1 MTSLKAL
8 LAVAALTCVAPPVSR
23 AQAPHP
29 ITIQDFEA
37 LKSIGDPQ
45 LSPDGRWVLY
55 SVRSTNLAQN
65 KRRTVSVIQPVTGG
79 TPRQFP
85 DPNTAAAEARWSPDG
100 KWIAYTS
107 GGQLWIADVSGGNR
121 KQITSLNDG
130 ASGPV
135 WAPTG
140 DRIAFVSGVYPGCDT
155 DACNVAR
162 SKAADTMKVHAH
174 IADNLMYR
182 HWNAWAPESHSHL
195 FVVSP
200 NGSGLR
206 DVTPGVLYD
215 VPPGPFGGS
224 EGYAFSPDG
233 KEITFTAKDQG
244 REDAWSTDINLHTV
258 RLEGGSPVVITAANK
273 GADTNPVYSPDGRTI
288 IYGSQATPGYES
300 DRGRLMAYDR
310 ATGQSRELLPN
321 WDRSAD
327 TYAFSPDGNTIYI
340 GAVDASHTKLFRI
353 ARSGA
358 GWSTRSPEVLVGA
371 GNNTALSVSADGKT
385 IAWLQDAANHPGDV
399 YVATL
404 TKMTAT
410 LRCPGCTGPFE
421 TMSGGSK
428 LSPPRKLTHEN
439 DALLATLKLNPFEE
453 YWFRGAGGDSVQ
465 GLLLRPPQWAAGK
478 KFPVIFL
485 IHGGPQGEWADM
497 WHSRW
502 NYQMFA
508 APGFGIVA
516 VNPRG
521 SIGYG
526 AKFTRGISQDWGG
539 KVFIDLESG
548 LNAALARSDWL
559 DSTRMGAAGGSWGGY
574 AVNWIAGHP
583 MANRFKAL
591 FTHDGVF
598 NLENM
603 YGATEEIWFPDFEY
617 GGPYWDPKLMES
629 QYRKFSPHL
638 FAANFHVPHLIVHG
652 ELDYRIPTTEATS
665 LFTALQR
672 QGVPSRLIIFP
683 DEGHW
688 VLKPQNQQL
697 WWGQVQGWF
706 GKYLKGE

>member
-1 MTSLKAL
+1 MISMKTILSV
-8 LAVAALTCVAPPVSR
+8 AVLVCIAPLPAR
-23 AQAPHP
+23 AQAQHP

-45 LSPDGRWVLY
+45 LSPDGKWVIY
-55 SVRSTNLAQN
+55 TVRSTDLAQN
-65 KRRTVSVIQPVTGG
+65 KRRTVSVIQSVSGG

-85 DPNTAAAEARWSPDG
+85 DEGSAVGEARWSPDG

-107 GGQLWIADVSGGNR
+107 GGQLWIADVAGGNR
-121 KQITSLNDG
+121 KQLTSLNDG
-130 ASGPV
+130 VSGPV
-135 WAPTG
+135 WSPTG
-140 DRIAFVSGVYPGCDT
+140 NRIAFVSGVYPGCDT
-155 DACNVAR
+155 DACDIAR
-162 SKAADTMKVHAH
+162 SKAADTVKGHAH

-182 HWNAWAPESHSHL
+182 EWNAWAPETHAHL
-195 FVVSP
+195 FVVAP
-200 NGSGLR
+200 DGRGLR
-206 DVTPGVLYD
+206 DVTPTVMYD

-233 KEITFTAKDQG
+233 MELAYTAKDQG
-244 REDAWSTDINLHTV
+244 RENAWSTDINIYTV
-258 RLEGGSPVVITAANK
+258 KITDGSPVVITASNK

-288 IYGSQATPGYES
+288 LYGSQATPGYES
-300 DRGRLMAYDR
+300 DRVRLMAYDR

-321 WDRSAD
+321 WDRNSD
-327 TYAFSPDGNTIYI
+327 TYAYSPDGNAIYI
-340 GAVDASHTKLFRI
+340 GAVDAAHTKIFRI
-353 ARSGA
+353 TRTAA
-358 GWSTRSPEVLVGA
+358 GWTAPEALVSA
-371 GNNTALSVSADGKT
+371 GNNNSLSVSADGKT
-385 IAWLQDAANHPGDV
+385 LAWMQDATNHPADL

-404 TKMTAT
+404 QKMRAD
-410 LRCPGCTGPFE
+410 LRCPGCTGPTE
-421 TMSGGSK
+421 TMYGGNK
-428 LSPPRKLTHEN
+428 LSVPTKLTHDN
-439 DALLATLKLNPFEE
+439 DALLATLKLNSAEE
-453 YWFRGAGGDSVQ
+453 FWFKGAGGDSVQ
-465 GLLLRPPQWAAGK
+465 GLLLRPPQWTPGK
-478 KFPVIFL
+478 KFPVMFL
-485 IHGGPQGEWADM
+485 IHGGPQGEWADQ

-508 APGFGIVA
+508 APGFGVVA
-516 VNPRG
+516 INPRG
-521 SIGYG
+521 SFGYG
-526 AKFTRGISQDWGG
+526 AKFTRGISLDWGG
-539 KVFIDLESG
+539 KVFTDLENG
-548 LNAALARSDWL
+548 LNAALARNAWL

-591 FTHDGVF
+591 FTHDGVY

-652 ELDYRIPTTEATS
+652 ELDYRIPTSEAMS

-697 WWGQVQGWF
+697 WWSQVQGWF
-706 GKYLKGE
+706 TKYLQ